1 MKHFVLLVLTIFVL
15 ALSVGATT
23 LPDDFDVMIIAD
35 MKKWQAPGLGLAIV
49 KDGKTVL
56 AKGYGVRSIETNEP
70 INADTVFQAGSTTK
84 AFASMAV
91 AMLVDEGL
99 LSWDDPII
107 KHIPEFRMKDKYVQ
121 NNLTLRDAFSHNSG
135 VSFLSNVNM
144 FLSKS
149 LDSAWAMMDVNGQ
162 QSSFRR
168 KWDYNNTIFA
178 LSGRVIE
185 RVTGKSFHQF
195 VRERILG
202 PLGMNNSLLL
212 DAEVAG
218 AQNRAEAHQ
227 HLDGTD
233 YLITYPYIEYSQAAG
248 MLNSTPN
255 DMAKWMTFLT
265 AGGKWQ
271 GKQLVSEA
279 NVREMLSPQML
290 LKPENIYPAAA
301 SYEHD
306 YYAYGLA
313 WFVHDYMGK
322 KVAMHTG
329 SINGMSAIIGLI
341 PEQNIGVY
349 VFINSDHIEYRHALM
364 YKVFDMLLGNAGTDW
379 SEKLYAVYHPDAKP
393 VPAVSAVAA
402 VADKPEHPDVANSA
416 LVGTYDLEGS
426 YPLIIR
432 ETNGKLI
439 ATLGV
444 GQTELVHQSDN
455 SFLLVDPE
463 NRHLPV
469 TTVLGISLNSDG
481 RVFKVSLG
489 RLPFVRRN

>member
-1 MKHFVLLVLTIFVL
+1 MKHFAQFFLMIIVLVSPVS
-15 ALSVGATT
+15 AQS
-23 LPDDFDVMIIAD
+23 LPDDFDAMVIAD
-35 MKKWQAPGLGLAIV
+35 MEKWQAPGLGLAIV
-49 KDGKTVL
+49 KDGKTLL
-56 AKGYGVRSIETNEP
+56 AKGYGVKSIKTNEP
-70 INADTVFQAGSTTK
+70 VNADTVFQAGSTTK

-91 AMLVDEGL
+91 AMLVDEGV

-121 NNLTLRDAFSHNSG
+121 DHLTLRDAFSHNSG
-135 VSFLSNVNM
+135 VSFMSNVNM
-144 FLSKS
+144 FTSKN
-149 LDSAWAMMDVNGQ
+149 LNSAWAMLEVNSQ

-185 RVTGKSFHQF
+185 RVTGKPFHQF
-195 VRERILG
+195 VRERILS
-202 PLGMNNSLLL
+202 PLGMNNSLML
-212 DAEVAG
+212 DAEVAS
-218 AQNRAEAHQ
+218 AENRAEAHQ
-227 HLDGTD
+227 HLNGTD
-233 YLITYPYIEYSQAAG
+233 YQITYPYIEYSQAAG

-265 AGGKWQ
+265 ASGNWQ
-271 GKQLVSEA
+271 GEQLVSEA
-279 NVREMLSPQML
+279 NVREMMSPQML
-290 LKPENIYPAAA
+290 MQPASVYPAAA
-301 SYEHD
+301 SYNHD

-313 WFVHDYMGK
+313 WFVHDYMDQ

-364 YKVFDMLLGNAGTDW
+364 YKVFDLLLGNADADW
-379 SEKLYAVYHPDAKP
+379 SKKLYAVYHPEAKP
-393 VPAVSAVAA
+393 DAPEAAKSEHPAV
-402 VADKPEHPDVANSA
+402 ENTA

-432 ETNGKLI
+432 ETDGKLI

-444 GQTELVHQSDN
+444 GQTELVRQANN

-463 NRHLPV
+463 NSHLPV
-469 TTVLGISLNSDG
+469 AGTLGISLDSAG
-481 RVFKVSLG
+481 AVTKLSLG
-489 RLPFVRRN
+489 GLPFVRRK

>member
-1 MKHFVLLVLTIFVL
+1 MKYLAQLFLAFVVLVLPIN
-15 ALSVGATT
+15 AQSI
-23 LPDDFDVMIIAD
+23 PDDFDAVVIAD
-35 MKKWQAPGLGLAIV
+35 MKKWRAPGLGLAIV
-49 KDGKTVL
+49 KDGETVL
-56 AKGYGVRSIETNEP
+56 AKGYGIKSIETNEP
-70 INADTVFQAGSTTK
+70 VNADTVFQAGSTTK

-107 KHIPEFRMKDKYVQ
+107 KHIPEFRMKDKFVQ

-144 FLSKS
+144 FTSKN
-149 LDSAWAMMDVNGQ
+149 LDSAWAMLDVNSQ

-168 KWDYNNTIFA
+168 KWDYNNTTFA

-185 RVTGKSFHQF
+185 RITGKPFHEF
-195 VRERILG
+195 VRERILA
-202 PLGMNNSLLL
+202 PLGMSNSLLL
-212 DAEVAG
+212 DSEVAN
-218 AQNRAEAHQ
+218 AKNRAEAHQ
-227 HLDGTD
+227 YMDGTD
-233 YLITYPYIEYSQAAG
+233 YLITYPYIEYSQSAS

-279 NVREMLSPQML
+279 NLREMMSPQML
-290 LKPENIYPAAA
+290 LNPASIYPAAA
-301 SYEHD
+301 SYTHD

-313 WFVHDYMGK
+313 WFVHDYMGQ

-341 PEQNIGVY
+341 PEQKLGVY

-364 YKVFDMLLGNAGTDW
+364 YKVFDLLLGNTGTDW
-379 SEKLYAVYHPDAKP
+379 SEKLYAVYHPEAEPEK
-393 VPAVSAVAA
+393 V
-402 VADKPEHPDVANSA
+402 DKPEHPDVANTA

-426 YPLIIR
+426 YPLIIG
-432 ETNGKLI
+432 EIDGKLI

-444 GQTELVHQSDN
+444 GQTELVRQPDN
-455 SFLLVDPE
+455 SFLLVDPK
-463 NRHLPV
+463 NSHLP
-469 TTVLGISLNSDG
+469 TTSILGISLDSDG
-481 RVFKVSLG
+481 KVTKVSLSE
-489 RLPFVRRN
+489 LPFVRRN